1 VIPDRPERLEGQLEP
16 ADHLELRLAHA
27 VALLVVGL
35 GGHWRDQLVGDE
47 RLELHRIGARIDRRV
62 DERHRQV
69 DAAVVI
75 DAGLG
80 DDEAWLSG
88 SNPAAGD
95 VNRGHRTPARARAR
109 RG

>member
-1 VIPDRPERLEGQLEP
+1 MPRATFPGPD
-16 ADHLELRLAHA
+16 HVVLAA
-27 VALLVVGL
+27 VAGMGLLVVGL

-47 RLELHRIGARIDRRV
+47 RLELHRVGARIDRRV

-80 DDEAWLSG
+80 DDEHVHGALRRS
-88 SNPAAGD
+88 AGD
-95 VNRGHRTPARARAR
+95 ASTFM
-109 RG
+109 